1 MTEKE
6 PGVTCHQ
13 LLDNL
18 NKDWES
24 YPDRFRELDPAQQ
37 AIFLQEQGYASFHDL
52 LAHIVAWWEEA
63 IKIVDAIMDLEEL
76 PTRQYDL
83 DAFNADA
90 INNFKNWKDTDLLF
104 HYENLRQALIDLVV
118 DLPENGLENQR
129 VNGWLNACLVE
140 HFHMHDIS

>member
-1 MTEKE
+1 MTEEE
-6 PGVTCHQ
+6 PGVTCQQ

-24 YPDRFRELDPAQQ
+24 YPDRFREMDPVQQ

-63 IKIVDAIMDLEEL
+63 IKIVDAIMDMEEL
-76 PTRQYDL
+76 PARQYDL

-90 INNFKNWKDTDLLF
+90 IKNYKSWKDADLLF